1 MFCPRRAEPDVI
13 RQHEQVVNR
22 NDDDKRVPLSQN
34 RIIEPEHDFPLGN
47 ISDLLFI
54 DVFLLRL
61 FDFSVYTDIRRV
73 VILNVVDLLVD
84 QNFLRMINFVS
95 NGDVLK
101 TSDTGRLAS

>member
-1 MFCPRRAEPDVI
+1 M
-13 RQHEQVVNR
+13 
-22 NDDDKRVPLSQN
+22 
-34 RIIEPEHDFPLGN
+34 
-47 ISDLLFI
+47 
-54 DVFLLRL
+54 FLLRL

-73 VILNVVDLLVD
+73 VILNVIDLLVD